1 MKSTTALGIGAL
13 VALAALYVRSR
24 ADAPATDG
32 ASTGPLADIVATVT
46 DAVTGAIGN
55 GTAPATTPT
64 TPATTPTAP
73 ATTTSYGLGAL
84 FSGLQNRSGHRV
96 PGLMRDLAQSG
107 STITPAMARLLE
119 TLPQVQL
126 TDEGKVARDVVDQQL
141 LWPYPVYPRGSYSGL
156 AEYEQYL
163 RSGIASREAAPSS
176 LGEMFYWAQMG
187 HMSLD
192 TMTGDLTS
200 PLYSGSVKQRS
211 AQRQLLRERIK
222 ALRSMGYHIDKD
234 PRLYDVAIP
243 GAPVGDPAKQAWA
256 GVTW

>member
-1 MKSTTALGIGAL
+1 MKSTTTALGIGAL

-32 ASTGPLADIVATVT
+32 ASTGPLADIVPTVT
-46 DAVTGAIGN
+46 DAIGN

-64 TPATTPTAP
+64 APATTP
-73 ATTTSYGLGAL
+73 SYGLGAL
-84 FSGLQNRSGHRV
+84 FSGLTSRSGNRV

-107 STITPAMARLLE
+107 STITPAMSQLLSA
-119 TLPQVQL
+119 LPQVQL

-141 LWPYPVYPRGSYSGL
+141 LWPYPVYPRGSFSGL
-156 AEYEQYL
+156 AEYETYL

-176 LGEMFYWAQMG
+176 LGEMFYWSQMG

-222 ALRSMGYHIDKD
+222 ALRTMGYHIDKD
-234 PRLYDVAIP
+234 PRLYNVAIP

-256 GVTW
+256 GVSW